1 MKGKGEKCQATGRKQ
16 THDLLMTLRALYHCA
31 TTSALTLHHLTE
43 TFGNNHESIMAL
55 PNKAKRL
62 NCDSWSH
69 GTMTIRIC
77 DVVWHHDDLMASFKY
92 LLCLR

>member
-1 MKGKGEKCQATGRKQ
+1 MNIQRSPVGRAVGSNSEVEKICKISLLSRKK
-16 THDLLMTLRALYHCA
+16 
-31 TTSALTLHHLTE
+31 E